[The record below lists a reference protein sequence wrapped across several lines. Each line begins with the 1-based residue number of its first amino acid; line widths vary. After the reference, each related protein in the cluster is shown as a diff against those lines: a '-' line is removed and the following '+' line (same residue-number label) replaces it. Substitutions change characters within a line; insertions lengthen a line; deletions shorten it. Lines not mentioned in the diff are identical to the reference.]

1 MGDNLK
7 VKVLM
12 LKGEK
17 GDKGDAGSVENLK
30 IGVVNLLSDTRDLKN
45 YSEWVNNGSWI
56 RKNSFY
62 NGFRILS
69 NKGAWNGIS
78 KKIHVKKGE
87 AYTFILYARRVLDS
101 DFNCNIYIVM
111 SSPDSASV
119 DENEKLLNLTNEF
132 QRYFIT
138 FTVSYDGYISPRV
151 EVDQNIAGLVETCG
165 YKLERYETMT
175 DWTPSIEDYE
185 NEINNII
192 ARLEA
197 LEAK

>member
-1 MGDNLK
+1 MSDNLK

-17 GDKGDAGSVENLK
+17 GDKGDTGSVENLK
-30 IGVVNLLSDTRDLKN
+30 IGVVNLLSDTKDFKK
-45 YSEWVNNGSWI
+45 YSEWVNHGSWT
-56 RKNSFY
+56 RKNSYY
-62 NGFRILS
+62 NGFRVLS

-87 AYTFILYARRVLDS
+87 AYTFSLYARRALDS
-101 DFNCNIYIVM
+101 DFNCILYIVM
-111 SSPDSASV
+111 SSTDSASV
-119 DENEKLLNLTNEF
+119 NENEKLINLTNEF

-138 FTVSYDGYISPRV
+138 FTVVYDGYISPRV
-151 EVDQNIAGLVETCG
+151 EIDKNITGAVEICG
-165 YKLERYETMT
+165 YKLERYETPT
-175 DWTPSIEDYE
+175 DWTPAIEDYE